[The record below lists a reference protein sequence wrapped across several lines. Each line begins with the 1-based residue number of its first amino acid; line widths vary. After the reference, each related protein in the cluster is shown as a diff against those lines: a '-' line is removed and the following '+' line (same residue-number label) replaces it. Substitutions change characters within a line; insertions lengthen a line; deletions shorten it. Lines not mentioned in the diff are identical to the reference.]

1 MLECFSILI
10 DVRQYKGSHFCP
22 NAPSMCHPGTRPNFP
37 TDKYPDNN
45 WGCILINGQEN
56 TKSCSTDGAKCSSA
70 QSSIVWNIW
79 NGHFCVS
86 LSLRGIIRA
95 AAAQV
100 GPVLQYWTTTTAHRR
115 FSARNK
121 VYVHEHEP
129 LLQWVCGR
137 WILAG
142 GWKVRHLLAIF
153 FIFEAQK

>member
-115 FSARNK
+115 FSTSMSMRHFCNGCVGAWAA
-121 VYVHEHEP
+121 ES
-129 LLQWVCGR
+129 
-137 WILAG
+137 
-142 GWKVRHLLAIF
+142 GWWLKIQTPFSH
-153 FIFEAQK
+153 FIF